1 MMYDYHYNVMQK
13 HYGDNIKLMYTDT
26 DSLVYLIKTEDFYKD
41 LIGNPNLMDRL
52 DTADLPPI
60 HPCYTTVR
68 KKVPGFFSDEL
79 KGHTMTEFCALRAK
93 SYAYN
98 IYAGEDDA
106 VRDKD
111 GKFKV
116 AGEKINAKGVR
127 QHVVK
132 NHITLKDHRRCLF
145 GQAGVEV
152 YRDNVSIR
160 SFKHQLMTIRTNKL
174 AYNNYDDKRVV
185 LDDKI
190 HTLAYSHYSLEDDNE
205 QIVDWPDHEIDADGR
220 EWDDFE
226 KDLMILLLREY
237 MTK

>member
-1 MMYDYHYNVMQK
+1 MQK

-26 DSLVYLIKTEDFYKD
+26 GKYIKTNLKYKHNVFIIIIISDSLVYLIKTDDFYKD
-41 LIGNPNLMDRL
+41 LIENPNLMDRL
-52 DTADLPPI
+52 DTADLSPI
-60 HPCYTTVR
+60 HPCYTTAR

-79 KGHTMTEFCALRAK
+79 KGHTITEFCALRAK

-111 GKFKV
+111 DKFKV
-116 AGEKINAKGVR
+116 GGEKIKAKGVR

-132 NHITLKDHRRCLF
+132 NHMTLEDHRRCLF
-145 GQAGVEV
+145 DQAGVEA

-160 SFKHQLMTIRTNKL
+160 SFKHQLMNIRTNKL

-190 HTLAYSHYSLEDDNE
+190 HTLAHSHYSLE
-205 QIVDWPDHEIDADGR
+205 
-220 EWDDFE
+220 
-226 KDLMILLLREY
+226 
-237 MTK
+237 